1 MRVCG
6 GGGGCCCRAVVR
18 AVSAPR
24 SGVTVGSSAVGLMV
38 TAGLC
43 WTVAGGSISA
53 SPLLIVVVVVVVGSP
68 PARLCRQPCSVVAG
82 WLWGLCRSHCYCGAA
97 SAPLSS
103 PRQAALPH
111 GFLLAPP
118 MFTYDQPGGRSL
130 LHKGQ
135 SPPRTPLPLPPHSRG
150 VGSRGTRRHHPP
162 SGHQTL
168 TILPQKQ
175 HSPNSHSWALCPMA
189 ASSMGTPTSPNPPSD
204 TQGEENQEKQH
215 PCAVV
220 IHARLSPTGPNSHLG
235 AQQSSLC
242 PGKKGFRR
250 WKTPLTHSSPRE
262 RLYPIRGKG
271 EMRPLSAPGGPDPSS
286 GHGGGGF
293 SPFVGLILCTVQGVR
308 CPHTSP

>member
-68 PARLCRQPCSVVAG
+68 PARLCRQPRSVVAG

-130 LHKGQ
+130 PHKGQ
-135 SPPRTPLPLPPHSRG
+135 SPPRTPLPLPPIPG
-150 VGSRGTRRHHPP
+150 V
-162 SGHQTL
+162 
-168 TILPQKQ
+168 
-175 HSPNSHSWALCPMA
+175 
-189 ASSMGTPTSPNPPSD
+189 SD
-204 TQGEENQEKQH
+204 
-215 PCAVV
+215 
-220 IHARLSPTGPNSHLG
+220 
-235 AQQSSLC
+235 
-242 PGKKGFRR
+242 
-250 WKTPLTHSSPRE
+250 
-262 RLYPIRGKG
+262 
-271 EMRPLSAPGGPDPSS
+271 PGGPADITHPV
-286 GHGGGGF
+286 GTKP
-293 SPFVGLILCTVQGVR
+293 SPFPPKSSTAPTATAGHCAPWQRAAWEPQPPPTPPAIPRGKKTRRNSIPVLLLSMHDSPPQALTAIWEHSKALCALERKDSGDGR
-308 CPHTSP
+308 HL